1 MKNVSPVFASLQVF
15 VLILTMKVIVDKAFK
30 RTIQWI
36 INFQAIQVTVTITSK
51 LALTVAKKIVGY
63 RVLQAAVIV
72 FIITVKLK
80 HVKIA

>member
-1 MKNVSPVFASLQVF
+1 MCASLQAVAVF
-15 VLILTMKVIVDKAFK
+15 LTMKVNAVITFK

-36 INFQAIQVTVTITSK
+36 INFQAFQVTVTITSK
-51 LALTVAKKIVGY
+51 LALTVAKKIVGN
-63 RVLQAAVIV
+63 RVFQAAVIV